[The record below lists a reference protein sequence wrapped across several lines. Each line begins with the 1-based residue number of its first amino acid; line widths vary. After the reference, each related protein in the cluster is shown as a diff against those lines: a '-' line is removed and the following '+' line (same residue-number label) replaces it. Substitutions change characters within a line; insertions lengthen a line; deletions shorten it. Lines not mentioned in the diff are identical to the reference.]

1 MKLNVLKPVAIA
13 LLTAFAIASC
23 VKDDDYDIPD
33 PNGKK
38 PLPDYSGQVVSFAN
52 VLTKVTASVATYTA
66 DEAIEGYVISSDE
79 GGNFYRK
86 IYIQNADKNQ
96 GLSVAIDK
104 SGLYTEF
111 PVGAKVQLRLKGLAT
126 QLNNSA
132 IEVGYGTYTAKSGRK
147 GVAAM
152 AEAIYKKHLFDT
164 GERKTVAE
172 LAKVSNSIQEVSTE
186 AHVDQLITLK
196 GVHFP
201 TDAVGKTLFV
211 IPDANAKDKNGT
223 NYKLTDA
230 NGKTIIFRTSS
241 YAEFKDEKVPAGE
254 VEVTGVLTKFN
265 KDYQFM
271 ISNYADLV
279 VKGGTS
285 TSTQTGT
292 QTSTTVETLEAS
304 NATVADYVVG
314 KTVKLH
320 GTTVV
325 KSGRTYIVFKDGT
338 EIQVFSAKGVTISDA
353 AKEKL
358 ATEGYEINVTGI
370 FTDYALK
377 NGTVVKEILYSKESD
392 IEFIKAP
399 AAITYVDVDATTATL
414 ASDYQVGKHVNL
426 KNATLK
432 VEGGKSYVVFSDG
445 NKIQLYSPNLK
456 SFSKDAQTKLGTDG
470 QKLTSI
476 KGKFE
481 DYSVNGNT
489 VHQLVYAVEGDIVF
503 GDTPVVQLPE
513 LNAATATVA
522 DFNKYKDKKVKLEGI
537 ITIKGKSSTFFVF
550 KDKTEVQVYATST
563 VFKALSKETKAKLKT
578 AGAKLIVTGT
588 FVEFSS
594 TKDGVTTIT
603 KRIRYDKESD
613 LDFQ

>member
-13 LLTAFAIASC
+13 LLTAFAITSC

-79 GGNFYRK
+79 GGNFYKK

-111 PVGAKVQLRLKGLAT
+111 PVGAKIQLRLKDLTT

-132 IEVGYGTYTAKSGRK
+132 IEVGYGTYTASKSGRVSV
-147 GVAAM
+147 GTM

-172 LAKVSNSIQEVSTE
+172 LAKVSNSIQEVSTD

-201 TDAVGKTLFV
+201 TDAVGKTLY
-211 IPDANAKDKNGT
+211 DKSNALGNAT

-230 NGKTIIFRTSS
+230 KGKTIIFRTSS
-241 YAEFKDEKVPAGE
+241 YAKFKDEKVPAGE

-325 KSGRTYIVFKDGT
+325 KSGRTYIIFKDGT

-358 ATEGYEINVTGI
+358 ATEGYEINVTGV

-399 AAITYVDVDATTATL
+399 AAITYVDIDATTATL

-503 GDTPVVQLPE
+503 GATPNIPE
-513 LNAATATVA
+513 LNASTATVA
-522 DFNKYKDKKVKLEGI
+522 DFQIGKVVKLTGNITLKNGRSTIVFTTDNTEIQLTTKGYNDLPDEFKTKISTEGKKVIVKGTFAQFKDKKKN
-537 ITIKGKSSTFFVF
+537 TF
-550 KDKTEVQVYATST
+550 KQ
-563 VFKALSKETKAKLKT
+563 L
-578 AGAKLIVTGT
+578 
-588 FVEFSS
+588 
-594 TKDGVTTIT
+594 
-603 KRIRYDKESD
+603 RYDSTD
-613 LDFQ
+613 DVQFP

>member
-1 MKLNVLKPVAIA
+1 MKLNLLKPVAIA
-13 LLTAFAIASC
+13 LLTAFAITSC

-111 PVGAKVQLRLKGLAT
+111 PVGAKIQLRLKDLTT

-132 IEVGYGTYTAKSGRK
+132 IEVGYGTYTAPKSGRVSV
-147 GVAAM
+147 GTM

-172 LAKVSNSIQEVSTE
+172 LAKVSNSIQEVSTD

-201 TDAVGKTLFV
+201 TDAVGKTLY
-211 IPDANAKDKNGT
+211 DKNNALGNAT

-241 YAEFKDEKVPAGE
+241 YAKFKDEKVPAGE

-358 ATEGYEINVTGI
+358 ATEGYEINVTGV

-399 AAITYVDVDATTATL
+399 ATITYVDVDATTATL

-503 GDTPVVQLPE
+503 GATPNIPE
-513 LNAATATVA
+513 LNASTATVA
-522 DFNKYKDKKVKLEGI
+522 DFQIGKVVKLTGNITLKNGRSTIVFTTDNTEIQLTTKGYNDLPDEFKTKISTEGKKVIVKGTFTQFKDKKKN
-537 ITIKGKSSTFFVF
+537 TF
-550 KDKTEVQVYATST
+550 KQ
-563 VFKALSKETKAKLKT
+563 L
-578 AGAKLIVTGT
+578 
-588 FVEFSS
+588 
-594 TKDGVTTIT
+594 
-603 KRIRYDKESD
+603 RYDSTD
-613 LDFQ
+613 DVQL

>member
-1 MKLNVLKPVAIA
+1 MKLNLLKPVAIA
-13 LLTAFAIASC
+13 LLTAFAITSC

-79 GGNFYRK
+79 VGNFYKK

-111 PVGAKVQLRLKGLAT
+111 PVGAKIQLRLKDLTT

-132 IEVGYGTYTAKSGRK
+132 IEVGYGTYTAPKSGRVSV
-147 GVAAM
+147 GTM

-172 LAKVSNSIQEVSTE
+172 LAKVSNSIQEVSTD

-201 TDAVGKTLFV
+201 TDAVGKTLY
-211 IPDANAKDKNGT
+211 DKSNALGGAT

-241 YAEFKDEKVPAGE
+241 YAKFKDEKVPAGE

-358 ATEGYEINVTGI
+358 ATEGYEINVTGV

-456 SFSKDAQTKLGTDG
+456 SFSKAAQTKLGTDG

-522 DFNKYKDKKVKLEGI
+522 DFNKYKDKKVKLEGT
-537 ITIKGKSSTFFVF
+537 ITVKGSSSFIVF
-550 KDKTEVQVYATST
+550 TTDNTEIQLYATNT

-578 AGAKLIVTGT
+578 AGTKLIVTGT
-588 FVEFSS
+588 LGEH
-594 TKDGVTTIT
+594 TNKNNVTTKQI
-603 KRIRYDKESD
+603 KYEKEAD

>member
-13 LLTAFAIASC
+13 LLTAFAITSC

-104 SGLYTEF
+104 KGLYTEF
-111 PVGAKVQLRLKGLAT
+111 PIGAKVQLRLKGLAT

-414 ASDYQVGKHVNL
+414 ASHYQVGKHVNL

-503 GDTPVVQLPE
+503 GATPNIPE
-513 LNAATATVA
+513 LNASTATIA
-522 DFNKYKDKKVKLEGI
+522 DFQIGKVVKLTGNITLKNGRSTIVFTTDNTEIQLTTKGYNDLPDEFKTKISTEGKKVIVKGTFTQFKDKKKN
-537 ITIKGKSSTFFVF
+537 TF
-550 KDKTEVQVYATST
+550 KQ
-563 VFKALSKETKAKLKT
+563 L
-578 AGAKLIVTGT
+578 
-588 FVEFSS
+588 
-594 TKDGVTTIT
+594 
-603 KRIRYDKESD
+603 RYDSTD
-613 LDFQ
+613 DVQFP

>member
-13 LLTAFAIASC
+13 LLTAFAITSC

-79 GGNFYRK
+79 GGNFYKK

-111 PVGAKVQLRLKGLAT
+111 PVGAKVQLRLKDLTT

-132 IEVGYGTYTAKSGRK
+132 IEVGYGTYTAKSGRVSV
-147 GVAAM
+147 GTM

-201 TDAVGKTLFV
+201 TDAVGKTLY
-211 IPDANAKDKNGT
+211 DKSNALGGAT
-223 NYKLTDA
+223 NYKLTDT

-241 YAEFKDEKVPAGE
+241 YAKFKDEKVPAGE

-325 KSGRTYIVFKDGT
+325 KSGRTYIVLKDGT

-358 ATEGYEINVTGI
+358 ATEGYEINVTGV

-522 DFNKYKDKKVKLEGI
+522 DFNKYKDKKVKLEGT
-537 ITIKGKSSTFFVF
+537 ITVKGSSSFIVF
-550 KDKTEVQVYATST
+550 TTDNTEIQLYATNT

-578 AGAKLIVTGT
+578 AGTKLIVTGT
-588 FVEFSS
+588 LGEH
-594 TKDGVTTIT
+594 TNKNNVTTKQI
-603 KRIRYDKESD
+603 KYEKETD

>member
-1 MKLNVLKPVAIA
+1 MKLNLLKPVAIA
-13 LLTAFAIASC
+13 LLTAFAITSC

-79 GGNFYRK
+79 GGNFYKK

-111 PVGAKVQLRLKGLAT
+111 PVGAKVQLRLKDLTT

-132 IEVGYGTYTAKSGRK
+132 IEVGHGTYTAKSGRVSV
-147 GVAAM
+147 GTM

-201 TDAVGKTLFV
+201 TDAVGKTLY
-211 IPDANAKDKNGT
+211 DKSNALGGAT

-241 YAEFKDEKVPAGE
+241 YAKFKDEKVPAGE

-358 ATEGYEINVTGI
+358 ATEGYEINVTGV

-522 DFNKYKDKKVKLEGI
+522 DFNKYKDKKVKLEGT
-537 ITIKGKSSTFFVF
+537 ITVKGSSSFIVF
-550 KDKTEVQVYATST
+550 TTDNTEIQLYATNT

-578 AGAKLIVTGT
+578 AGTKLIVTGT
-588 FVEFSS
+588 LGEHTNKNNVIIKQIKYE
-594 TKDGVTTIT
+594 
-603 KRIRYDKESD
+603 KEAD

>member
-1 MKLNVLKPVAIA
+1 MKLNVLKPAAIA
-13 LLTAFAIASC
+13 LLTAFAITSC

-79 GGNFYRK
+79 GGNFYKK

-111 PVGAKVQLRLKGLAT
+111 PVGAKIQLRLKDLTT

-132 IEVGYGTYTAKSGRK
+132 IEVGYGTYTAPKSGRVSV
-147 GVAAM
+147 GTM

-172 LAKVSNSIQEVSTE
+172 LAKVSNSIQEVSTD

-201 TDAVGKTLFV
+201 TDAVGKTLY
-211 IPDANAKDKNGT
+211 DKNNALGNAT

-241 YAEFKDEKVPAGE
+241 YAKFKDEKVPAGE

-304 NATVADYVVG
+304 NATVADYGLG

-320 GTTVV
+320 VTTVV
-325 KSGRTYIVFKDGT
+325 NSGRTYIVFKDGT

-358 ATEGYEINVTGI
+358 ATEGYEINVTGV

-414 ASDYQVGKHVNL
+414 ASHYQVGKHVNL

-522 DFNKYKDKKVKLEGI
+522 DFNKYKDKKVKLEGV
-537 ITIKGKSSTFFVF
+537 ITIKDSSTFFEF

-563 VFKALSKETKAKLKT
+563 VFKALSKKTKAKLKT
-578 AGAKLIVTGT
+578 AGTKLIVTGT
-588 FVEFSS
+588 LGEH
-594 TKDGVTTIT
+594 TNKNNVTTKQI
-603 KRIRYDKESD
+603 KYEKETD

>member
-1 MKLNVLKPVAIA
+1 
-13 LLTAFAIASC
+13 
-23 VKDDDYDIPD
+23 
-33 PNGKK
+33 
-38 PLPDYSGQVVSFAN
+38 
-52 VLTKVTASVATYTA
+52 
-66 DEAIEGYVISSDE
+66 
-79 GGNFYRK
+79 
-86 IYIQNADKNQ
+86 
-96 GLSVAIDK
+96 
-104 SGLYTEF
+104 
-111 PVGAKVQLRLKGLAT
+111 
-126 QLNNSA
+126 
-132 IEVGYGTYTAKSGRK
+132 
-147 GVAAM
+147 
-152 AEAIYKKHLFDT
+152 
-164 GERKTVAE
+164 
-172 LAKVSNSIQEVSTE
+172 
-186 AHVDQLITLK
+186 
-196 GVHFP
+196 
-201 TDAVGKTLFV
+201 
-211 IPDANAKDKNGT
+211 
-223 NYKLTDA
+223 
-230 NGKTIIFRTSS
+230 
-241 YAEFKDEKVPAGE
+241 
-254 VEVTGVLTKFN
+254 
-265 KDYQFM
+265 M

-358 ATEGYEINVTGI
+358 ATEGYEINVTGV

-456 SFSKDAQTKLGTDG
+456 SFSKAAQTKLGTDG

-522 DFNKYKDKKVKLEGI
+522 DFQIGKVVKLTGNITLKNGRSTIVFTTDNTEIQLTTKGYNDLPDEFKTKISTEGKKVIVKGTFAQFKDKKKN
-537 ITIKGKSSTFFVF
+537 TF
-550 KDKTEVQVYATST
+550 KQ
-563 VFKALSKETKAKLKT
+563 L
-578 AGAKLIVTGT
+578 
-588 FVEFSS
+588 
-594 TKDGVTTIT
+594 
-603 KRIRYDKESD
+603 RYDSTD
-613 LDFQ
+613 DVQFP

>member
-1 MKLNVLKPVAIA
+1 MKLNLLKPVAIA
-13 LLTAFAIASC
+13 LLTAFAITSC

-79 GGNFYRK
+79 GGNFYKK

-111 PVGAKVQLRLKGLAT
+111 PVGAKIQLRLKDLTT

-132 IEVGYGTYTAKSGRK
+132 IEVGYGTYTAPKSGRVSV
-147 GVAAM
+147 GTM

-172 LAKVSNSIQEVSTE
+172 LAKVSNSIQEVSTD

-201 TDAVGKTLFV
+201 TDAVGKTLY
-211 IPDANAKDKNGT
+211 DKNNALGNAT

-241 YAEFKDEKVPAGE
+241 YAKFKDEKVPAGE

-358 ATEGYEINVTGI
+358 ATEGYEINVIGV
-370 FTDYALK
+370 FTNYTLK

-522 DFNKYKDKKVKLEGI
+522 DFNKYKDKKVKLEGV
-537 ITIKGKSSTFFVF
+537 ITIKDSSTFFEF

-563 VFKALSKETKAKLKT
+563 VFKALSKKTKAKLKT
-578 AGAKLIVTGT
+578 AGTKLIVTGT
-588 FVEFSS
+588 LGEH
-594 TKDGVTTIT
+594 TNKDNVII
-603 KRIRYDKESD
+603 KQIKYEKEAD

>member
-1 MKLNVLKPVAIA
+1 MKLNLLKPVAIA
-13 LLTAFAIASC
+13 LLTAFAITSC

-79 GGNFYRK
+79 GGNFYKK

-111 PVGAKVQLRLKGLAT
+111 PVGAKIQLRLKDLTT

-132 IEVGYGTYTAKSGRK
+132 IEVGYGTYTAPKSGRVSV
-147 GVAAM
+147 GTM

-172 LAKVSNSIQEVSTE
+172 LAKVSNSIQEVSTD

-201 TDAVGKTLFV
+201 TDAVGKTLY
-211 IPDANAKDKNGT
+211 DKNNALGNAT

-241 YAEFKDEKVPAGE
+241 YAKFKDEKVPAGE

-358 ATEGYEINVTGI
+358 ATEGYEINVTGV

-399 AAITYVDVDATTATL
+399 AAITYVDVDVTTATL

-503 GDTPVVQLPE
+503 GATPNIPE
-513 LNAATATVA
+513 LNASTATVA
-522 DFNKYKDKKVKLEGI
+522 DFQIGKVVKLTGNITLKNGRSTIVFTTDNTEIQLTTKGYNDLPDEFKTKISTEGKKVIVKGTFTQFKDKKKN
-537 ITIKGKSSTFFVF
+537 TF
-550 KDKTEVQVYATST
+550 KQ
-563 VFKALSKETKAKLKT
+563 L
-578 AGAKLIVTGT
+578 
-588 FVEFSS
+588 
-594 TKDGVTTIT
+594 
-603 KRIRYDKESD
+603 RYDSTD
-613 LDFQ
+613 DVQFP

>member
-1 MKLNVLKPVAIA
+1 MKLNLLKPVAIA
-13 LLTAFAIASC
+13 LLTAFAITSC

-52 VLTKVTASVATYTA
+52 VLTKVTTSVATYTA

-79 GGNFYRK
+79 GGNFYKK

-111 PVGAKVQLRLKGLAT
+111 PVGAKVQLRLKDLTT

-132 IEVGYGTYTAKSGRK
+132 IEVGHGTYTAKSGRVSV
-147 GVAAM
+147 GTM

-164 GERKTVAE
+164 GERKTVVE

-201 TDAVGKTLFV
+201 TDAVGKTLY
-211 IPDANAKDKNGT
+211 DKSNALGGAT

-241 YAEFKDEKVPAGE
+241 YAKFKDEKVPAGE

-338 EIQVFSAKGVTISDA
+338 EIQVFSAKGLTISDA

-358 ATEGYEINVTGI
+358 ATEGYEINVTGV

-399 AAITYVDVDATTATL
+399 TAITYVDVDATTATL

-522 DFNKYKDKKVKLEGI
+522 DFNKYKDKKVKLEGT
-537 ITIKGKSSTFFVF
+537 ITVKGSSSFIVF
-550 KDKTEVQVYATST
+550 TTDNTEIQLYATNT

-578 AGAKLIVTGT
+578 AGTKLIVTGT
-588 FVEFSS
+588 LGEH
-594 TKDGVTTIT
+594 TNKNNVTTKQI
-603 KRIRYDKESD
+603 KYEKEAD

>member
-1 MKLNVLKPVAIA
+1 MKLNLLKPVAIA
-13 LLTAFAIASC
+13 LLTAFAITSC

-79 GGNFYRK
+79 GGNFYKK

-111 PVGAKVQLRLKGLAT
+111 PVGAKIQLRLKDLTT

-132 IEVGYGTYTAKSGRK
+132 IEVGYGTYTAPKSGRVSV
-147 GVAAM
+147 GTM

-172 LAKVSNSIQEVSTE
+172 LAKVSNSIQEVSTG

-201 TDAVGKTLFV
+201 TDAVGKTLY
-211 IPDANAKDKNGT
+211 DKSNVLGGAT

-241 YAEFKDEKVPAGE
+241 HAKFKDEKVPAGE

-285 TSTQTGT
+285 TNTQTGT

-325 KSGRTYIVFKDGT
+325 KSGRTYIIFKDGT

-358 ATEGYEINVTGI
+358 ATEGYEINVTGV

-399 AAITYVDVDATTATL
+399 ATITYVDVDATTATL

-503 GDTPVVQLPE
+503 GATPNIPE
-513 LNAATATVA
+513 LNASTATVA
-522 DFNKYKDKKVKLEGI
+522 DFQIGKVVKLTGNITLKNGRSTIVFTTDNTEIQLTTKGYNDLPDEFKTKISTEGKKVIVKGTFTQFKDKKKN
-537 ITIKGKSSTFFVF
+537 TF
-550 KDKTEVQVYATST
+550 KQ
-563 VFKALSKETKAKLKT
+563 L
-578 AGAKLIVTGT
+578 
-588 FVEFSS
+588 
-594 TKDGVTTIT
+594 
-603 KRIRYDKESD
+603 RYDSTD
-613 LDFQ
+613 DVQFP

>member
-1 MKLNVLKPVAIA
+1 MKLNLLKPAAIA
-13 LLTAFAIASC
+13 LLTAFAITSC

-79 GGNFYRK
+79 GGNFYKK

-111 PVGAKVQLRLKGLAT
+111 PVGAKIQLRLKDLTT

-132 IEVGYGTYTAKSGRK
+132 IEVGHGTYTAKSGRVSV
-147 GVAAM
+147 GTM

-172 LAKVSNSIQEVSTE
+172 LAKVSNSIQEVSTD

-201 TDAVGKTLFV
+201 TDAVGKTLY
-211 IPDANAKDKNGT
+211 DKSNALGGAT

-241 YAEFKDEKVPAGE
+241 YAKFKDEKVPAGE

-292 QTSTTVETLEAS
+292 QTSTTAETLEAS

-358 ATEGYEINVTGI
+358 ATEGYEINVTGV

-481 DYSVNGNT
+481 DYTANGNT

-503 GDTPVVQLPE
+503 GETPVVQLPE

-522 DFNKYKDKKVKLEGI
+522 DFNKYKDKKVKLEGT
-537 ITIKGKSSTFFVF
+537 ITVKGSSSFIVF
-550 KDKTEVQVYATST
+550 TTDNTEIQLYATNT

-578 AGAKLIVTGT
+578 AGTKLIVTGT
-588 FVEFSS
+588 LGEH
-594 TKDGVTTIT
+594 TNKDNVII
-603 KRIRYDKESD
+603 KQIKYEKEAD

>member
-1 MKLNVLKPVAIA
+1 MKLNVLKPAAIA
-13 LLTAFAIASC
+13 LLTAFAITSC
-23 VKDDDYDIPD
+23 VKDNDYDIPD

-79 GGNFYRK
+79 GGNFYKK

-111 PVGAKVQLRLKGLAT
+111 PVGAKVQLRLKDLTT

-132 IEVGYGTYTAKSGRK
+132 IEVGHGTYTAKSGRVSV
-147 GVAAM
+147 GTM
-152 AEAIYKKHLFDT
+152 AEVIYKKHLFDT

-172 LAKVSNSIQEVSTE
+172 LAKVSNSIQEVSTD

-201 TDAVGKTLFV
+201 TDAVGKTLY
-211 IPDANAKDKNGT
+211 DKSNALGGAT

-230 NGKTIIFRTSS
+230 KGKTIIFRTSS
-241 YAEFKDEKVPAGE
+241 YAKFKDEKVPAGE

-358 ATEGYEINVTGI
+358 ATEGYEINVTGV

-399 AAITYVDVDATTATL
+399 AAITYVDVDATTASL

-481 DYSVNGNT
+481 DYSANGNT

-513 LNAATATVA
+513 LKATTATVA
-522 DFNKYKDKKVKLEGI
+522 DFNKYKDKKVKLEGT
-537 ITIKGKSSTFFVF
+537 ITVKGSSSFIVF
-550 KDKTEVQVYATST
+550 TTDNTEIQLYATNT

-578 AGAKLIVTGT
+578 AGTKLIVTGT
-588 FVEFSS
+588 LGEH
-594 TKDGVTTIT
+594 TNKNNVTTKQI
-603 KRIRYDKESD
+603 KYEKEAD

>member
-13 LLTAFAIASC
+13 LLTAFAITSC

-79 GGNFYRK
+79 GGNFYKK

-111 PVGAKVQLRLKGLAT
+111 PVGAKIQLRLKDLTT

-132 IEVGYGTYTAKSGRK
+132 IEVGYGTYTAPKSGRVSV
-147 GVAAM
+147 GTM

-201 TDAVGKTLFV
+201 TDAVGKTLY
-211 IPDANAKDKNGT
+211 DKSNALGGAT

-241 YAEFKDEKVPAGE
+241 YAKFKDEKVPAGE

-358 ATEGYEINVTGI
+358 ATEGYEINVTGV

-414 ASDYQVGKHVNL
+414 ASDYKVGKHVNL

-456 SFSKDAQTKLGTDG
+456 SFSKDAQTKLSTDG

-503 GDTPVVQLPE
+503 GEAPNIPE
-513 LNAATATVA
+513 LNASTATVA
-522 DFNKYKDKKVKLEGI
+522 DFQIGKVVKLTGNITLKNGRSTIVFTTDNTEIQLTTKGYNDLPDEFKTKISTEGKKVIVKGTFTQFKDKKKN
-537 ITIKGKSSTFFVF
+537 TF
-550 KDKTEVQVYATST
+550 KQ
-563 VFKALSKETKAKLKT
+563 L
-578 AGAKLIVTGT
+578 
-588 FVEFSS
+588 
-594 TKDGVTTIT
+594 
-603 KRIRYDKESD
+603 RYDSTD
-613 LDFQ
+613 DVQFP

>member
-1 MKLNVLKPVAIA
+1 MKLNLLKPVAIA
-13 LLTAFAIASC
+13 LLTAFAITSC

-79 GGNFYRK
+79 GGNFYKK

-111 PVGAKVQLRLKGLAT
+111 PVGAKVQLRLKDLTT

-132 IEVGYGTYTAKSGRK
+132 IEVGHGTYTAKSGRVSV
-147 GVAAM
+147 GTM

-201 TDAVGKTLFV
+201 TDAVGKTLY
-211 IPDANAKDKNGT
+211 DKNNALGNAT

-241 YAEFKDEKVPAGE
+241 YAKFKDEKVPAGE

-304 NATVADYVVG
+304 NATVADYIVG

-358 ATEGYEINVTGI
+358 ATEGYEINVTGV

-522 DFNKYKDKKVKLEGI
+522 DFNKYKDKKVKLEGT
-537 ITIKGKSSTFFVF
+537 ITVKGSSSFIVF
-550 KDKTEVQVYATST
+550 TTDNTEIQLYATNT

-578 AGAKLIVTGT
+578 AGTKLIVTGT
-588 FVEFSS
+588 LGEH
-594 TKDGVTTIT
+594 TNKNNVTTKQI
-603 KRIRYDKESD
+603 KYEKEAD

>member
-13 LLTAFAIASC
+13 LLTAFAITSC

-79 GGNFYRK
+79 GGNFYKK

-111 PVGAKVQLRLKGLAT
+111 PVGAKIQLRLKDLTT

-132 IEVGYGTYTAKSGRK
+132 IEVGYGTYTAKSGRVSV
-147 GVAAM
+147 GTM

-172 LAKVSNSIQEVSTE
+172 LAKVSNSIQEVSTD

-201 TDAVGKTLFV
+201 TDAVGKTLY
-211 IPDANAKDKNGT
+211 DKSNALGGAT

-241 YAEFKDEKVPAGE
+241 YAKFKDEKVPAGE

-358 ATEGYEINVTGI
+358 ATEGYEINVTGV

-456 SFSKDAQTKLGTDG
+456 SFSKDTQTKLGTDG

-481 DYSVNGNT
+481 DYIVNGNT

-503 GDTPVVQLPE
+503 GEAPNIPE
-513 LNAATATVA
+513 LNASTATVA
-522 DFNKYKDKKVKLEGI
+522 DFQIGKVVKLTGNITLKNGRSTIVFTTDNTEIQLTTKGYNDLPDEFKTKISTEGKKVIVKGTFTQFKDKKKN
-537 ITIKGKSSTFFVF
+537 TF
-550 KDKTEVQVYATST
+550 KQ
-563 VFKALSKETKAKLKT
+563 L
-578 AGAKLIVTGT
+578 
-588 FVEFSS
+588 
-594 TKDGVTTIT
+594 
-603 KRIRYDKESD
+603 RYDSTD
-613 LDFQ
+613 DVQFP

>member
-1 MKLNVLKPVAIA
+1 
-13 LLTAFAIASC
+13 
-23 VKDDDYDIPD
+23 
-33 PNGKK
+33 
-38 PLPDYSGQVVSFAN
+38 
-52 VLTKVTASVATYTA
+52 
-66 DEAIEGYVISSDE
+66 
-79 GGNFYRK
+79 
-86 IYIQNADKNQ
+86 
-96 GLSVAIDK
+96 
-104 SGLYTEF
+104 
-111 PVGAKVQLRLKGLAT
+111 
-126 QLNNSA
+126 
-132 IEVGYGTYTAKSGRK
+132 
-147 GVAAM
+147 
-152 AEAIYKKHLFDT
+152 
-164 GERKTVAE
+164 
-172 LAKVSNSIQEVSTE
+172 
-186 AHVDQLITLK
+186 
-196 GVHFP
+196 
-201 TDAVGKTLFV
+201 
-211 IPDANAKDKNGT
+211 
-223 NYKLTDA
+223 
-230 NGKTIIFRTSS
+230 
-241 YAEFKDEKVPAGE
+241 
-254 VEVTGVLTKFN
+254 
-265 KDYQFM
+265 M

-304 NATVADYVVG
+304 NATVADYVVD

-358 ATEGYEINVTGI
+358 ATEGYEINVTGV

-399 AAITYVDVDATTATL
+399 ATITYVDVDATTATL

-522 DFNKYKDKKVKLEGI
+522 DFNKYKDKKVKLEGT
-537 ITIKGKSSTFFVF
+537 ITVKDSSTFFVF
-550 KDKTEVQVYATST
+550 KDETEVQVYATST
-563 VFKALSKETKAKLKT
+563 VFKALSKKTKAKLKT
-578 AGAKLIVTGT
+578 AGTKLIVTGT
-588 FVEFSS
+588 LGEYTNKNNVIIKQIE
-594 TKDGVTTIT
+594 
-603 KRIRYDKESD
+603 YEKEAD

>member
-13 LLTAFAIASC
+13 LLTAFAITSC

-79 GGNFYRK
+79 GGNFYKK

-111 PVGAKVQLRLKGLAT
+111 PVGAKVQLRLKDLTT

-132 IEVGYGTYTAKSGRK
+132 IEVGYGTYTAPKSGRVSV
-147 GVAAM
+147 GTMV
-152 AEAIYKKHLFDT
+152 EAIYKKHLFDT

-172 LAKVSNSIQEVSTE
+172 LAKVSNSIQEVSTD

-201 TDAVGKTLFV
+201 TDAVGKTLY
-211 IPDANAKDKNGT
+211 DKNNALGNAT

-241 YAEFKDEKVPAGE
+241 YAKFKDEKVPAGE

-358 ATEGYEINVTGI
+358 ATEGYEINVTGV

-414 ASDYQVGKHVNL
+414 ASHYQVGKHVNL

-522 DFNKYKDKKVKLEGI
+522 DFNKYKDKKVKLEGT
-537 ITIKGKSSTFFVF
+537 ITVKDSSSFIVF
-550 KDKTEVQVYATST
+550 TTDNTEIQLYATST
-563 VFKALSKETKAKLKT
+563 VFKALSKKTKAKLKT
-578 AGAKLIVTGT
+578 AGTKLIVTGT
-588 FVEFSS
+588 LGEYTNKNNVIIKQIE
-594 TKDGVTTIT
+594 
-603 KRIRYDKESD
+603 YEKEAD

>member
-1 MKLNVLKPVAIA
+1 
-13 LLTAFAIASC
+13 
-23 VKDDDYDIPD
+23 
-33 PNGKK
+33 
-38 PLPDYSGQVVSFAN
+38 
-52 VLTKVTASVATYTA
+52 
-66 DEAIEGYVISSDE
+66 
-79 GGNFYRK
+79 
-86 IYIQNADKNQ
+86 
-96 GLSVAIDK
+96 
-104 SGLYTEF
+104 
-111 PVGAKVQLRLKGLAT
+111 
-126 QLNNSA
+126 
-132 IEVGYGTYTAKSGRK
+132 
-147 GVAAM
+147 
-152 AEAIYKKHLFDT
+152 
-164 GERKTVAE
+164 
-172 LAKVSNSIQEVSTE
+172 
-186 AHVDQLITLK
+186 
-196 GVHFP
+196 
-201 TDAVGKTLFV
+201 
-211 IPDANAKDKNGT
+211 
-223 NYKLTDA
+223 
-230 NGKTIIFRTSS
+230 
-241 YAEFKDEKVPAGE
+241 
-254 VEVTGVLTKFN
+254 
-265 KDYQFM
+265 M

-358 ATEGYEINVTGI
+358 ATEGYEINVTGV

-399 AAITYVDVDATTATL
+399 VAITYVDVDATTATL

-522 DFNKYKDKKVKLEGI
+522 DFNKYKDKKVKLEGT
-537 ITIKGKSSTFFVF
+537 ITVKGSSSFIVF
-550 KDKTEVQVYATST
+550 TTDNTEIQLYATNT

-578 AGAKLIVTGT
+578 AGTKLIVTGT
-588 FVEFSS
+588 LGEH
-594 TKDGVTTIT
+594 TNKNNVTTKQI
-603 KRIRYDKESD
+603 KYEKETD

>member
-1 MKLNVLKPVAIA
+1 MKLNVLKPAAIA
-13 LLTAFAIASC
+13 LLTAFAITSC

-79 GGNFYRK
+79 GGNFYKK

-111 PVGAKVQLRLKGLAT
+111 PVGAKIQLRLKDLTT

-132 IEVGYGTYTAKSGRK
+132 IEVGHGTYTAKSGRVSV
-147 GVAAM
+147 GTM

-172 LAKVSNSIQEVSTE
+172 LAKVSNSIQEVSTD

-201 TDAVGKTLFV
+201 TDAVGKTLY
-211 IPDANAKDKNGT
+211 DKDNALGNAT

-241 YAEFKDEKVPAGE
+241 YAKFKDEKVPAGE

-358 ATEGYEINVTGI
+358 ATEGYEINVTGV

-481 DYSVNGNT
+481 DYSVNENT

-522 DFNKYKDKKVKLEGI
+522 DFNKYKDKKVKLEGT
-537 ITIKGKSSTFFVF
+537 ITVKGSSSFIVF
-550 KDKTEVQVYATST
+550 TTDNTEIQLYATNT
-563 VFKALSKETKAKLKT
+563 VFKALSKETKTKLKT
-578 AGAKLIVTGT
+578 AGTKLIVTGT
-588 FVEFSS
+588 LGEH
-594 TKDGVTTIT
+594 TNKNNVTTKQI
-603 KRIRYDKESD
+603 KYEKEAD

>member
-1 MKLNVLKPVAIA
+1 MKLNLLKPVAIA
-13 LLTAFAIASC
+13 LLTAFAITSC

-79 GGNFYRK
+79 GGNFYKK

-111 PVGAKVQLRLKGLAT
+111 PVGAKVQLRLKDLTT

-132 IEVGYGTYTAKSGRK
+132 IEVGHGTYTAKSGRVSV
-147 GVAAM
+147 GTM

-172 LAKVSNSIQEVSTE
+172 LAKVSNSIQEVSTD

-201 TDAVGKTLFV
+201 TDAVGKTLY
-211 IPDANAKDKNGT
+211 DKNNALGNAT

-241 YAEFKDEKVPAGE
+241 YAKFKDEKVPAGE

-285 TSTQTGT
+285 TNTQTGT

-358 ATEGYEINVTGI
+358 ATEGYEINVTGV

-522 DFNKYKDKKVKLEGI
+522 DFNKYKDKKVKLEGT
-537 ITIKGKSSTFFVF
+537 ITVKGSSSFIVF
-550 KDKTEVQVYATST
+550 TTDNTEIQLYATNT

-578 AGAKLIVTGT
+578 AGTKLIVIGT
-588 FVEFSS
+588 LGEH
-594 TKDGVTTIT
+594 TNKNNVTTKQI
-603 KRIRYDKESD
+603 KYEKETD

>member
-1 MKLNVLKPVAIA
+1 MKLNVLKPAAIA
-13 LLTAFAIASC
+13 LLTAFAITSC

-79 GGNFYRK
+79 GGNFYKK

-111 PVGAKVQLRLKGLAT
+111 PVGAKVQLRLKDLTT

-132 IEVGYGTYTAKSGRK
+132 IEVGHGTYTAKSGRVSV
-147 GVAAM
+147 GTM

-186 AHVDQLITLK
+186 ANVDQLITLK

-201 TDAVGKTLFV
+201 TDAVGKTLY
-211 IPDANAKDKNGT
+211 DKSNALGGAT

-241 YAEFKDEKVPAGE
+241 YAKFKDEKVPAGE

-325 KSGRTYIVFKDGT
+325 KSGRTYIIFKDGT

-358 ATEGYEINVTGI
+358 ATEGYEINVTGV

-456 SFSKDAQTKLGTDG
+456 SFSKAAQTKLGTDG

-522 DFNKYKDKKVKLEGI
+522 DFNKYKDKKVKLEGT
-537 ITIKGKSSTFFVF
+537 ITVKGSSSFIVF
-550 KDKTEVQVYATST
+550 TTDNTEIQLYATNT

-578 AGAKLIVTGT
+578 AGTKLIVTGT
-588 FVEFSS
+588 LGEH
-594 TKDGVTTIT
+594 TNKNNVTTKQI
-603 KRIRYDKESD
+603 KYEKEAD

>member
-1 MKLNVLKPVAIA
+1 MKLNVLKPAAIA
-13 LLTAFAIASC
+13 LLTAFAITSC

-79 GGNFYRK
+79 GGNFYKK

-111 PVGAKVQLRLKGLAT
+111 PVGAKVQLRLKDLTT

-132 IEVGYGTYTAKSGRK
+132 IEVGHGTYTAKSGRVSV
-147 GVAAM
+147 GTM

-201 TDAVGKTLFV
+201 TDAVGKTLY
-211 IPDANAKDKNGT
+211 DKSNALGGAT

-241 YAEFKDEKVPAGE
+241 YAKFKDEKVPAGE

-358 ATEGYEINVTGI
+358 ATEGYEINVTGV

-426 KNATLK
+426 KNAILK

-481 DYSVNGNT
+481 DYSANGNT

-522 DFNKYKDKKVKLEGI
+522 DFNKYKDKKVKLEGT
-537 ITIKGKSSTFFVF
+537 ITVKGSSSFIVF
-550 KDKTEVQVYATST
+550 TTDNTEIQLYATNT

-578 AGAKLIVTGT
+578 AGTKLIVTGT
-588 FVEFSS
+588 LGEH
-594 TKDGVTTIT
+594 TNKNNVTTKQI
-603 KRIRYDKESD
+603 KYEKEAD

>member
-1 MKLNVLKPVAIA
+1 MKLNLLKPVAIA
-13 LLTAFAIASC
+13 LLTAFAITSC

-33 PNGKK
+33 SNGKK

-79 GGNFYRK
+79 GGNFYKK

-111 PVGAKVQLRLKGLAT
+111 PVGAKVQLRLKDLTT

-132 IEVGYGTYTAKSGRK
+132 IEVGHGTYTAKSGRVSV
-147 GVAAM
+147 GTM

-186 AHVDQLITLK
+186 ANVDQLITLK

-201 TDAVGKTLFV
+201 TDAVGKTLY
-211 IPDANAKDKNGT
+211 DKSNALGGAT

-241 YAEFKDEKVPAGE
+241 YAKFKDEKVPAGE

-314 KTVKLH
+314 K
-320 GTTVV
+320 
-325 KSGRTYIVFKDGT
+325 RTYIVFKDGT

-358 ATEGYEINVTGI
+358 ATEGYEINVTGV

-414 ASDYQVGKHVNL
+414 ASHYQVGKHVNL

-522 DFNKYKDKKVKLEGI
+522 DFNKYKDKKVKLEGT
-537 ITIKGKSSTFFVF
+537 ITVKGSSSFIVF
-550 KDKTEVQVYATST
+550 TTDNTEIQLYATNT

-578 AGAKLIVTGT
+578 AGTKLIVTGT
-588 FVEFSS
+588 LGEH
-594 TKDGVTTIT
+594 TNKNNVTTKQI
-603 KRIRYDKESD
+603 KYEKETD
-613 LDFQ
+613 LDFFQ

>member
-1 MKLNVLKPVAIA
+1 MKLNVLKPAAIA
-13 LLTAFAIASC
+13 LLTAFAITSC

-79 GGNFYRK
+79 GGNFYKK

-111 PVGAKVQLRLKGLAT
+111 PVGAKVQLRLKDLTT

-132 IEVGYGTYTAKSGRK
+132 IEVGHGTYTAKSGRVSV
-147 GVAAM
+147 GTM

-201 TDAVGKTLFV
+201 TDAVGKTLY
-211 IPDANAKDKNGT
+211 DKSNALGGAT

-241 YAEFKDEKVPAGE
+241 YAKFKDEKVPAGE

-358 ATEGYEINVTGI
+358 ATEGYEINVTGV

-432 VEGGKSYVVFSDG
+432 VEGGKSYVLFSDG

-513 LNAATATVA
+513 LNVATATVA
-522 DFNKYKDKKVKLEGI
+522 DFNKYKDKKVKLEGV
-537 ITIKGKSSTFFVF
+537 ITIKDSSTFFEF

-563 VFKALSKETKAKLKT
+563 VFKALSKKTKAKLKT
-578 AGAKLIVTGT
+578 AGTKLIVTGT
-588 FVEFSS
+588 LGEHTNKNNVIIKQIEY
-594 TKDGVTTIT
+594 G
-603 KRIRYDKESD
+603 KEAD

>member
-1 MKLNVLKPVAIA
+1 MKLNVLKPAAIA
-13 LLTAFAIASC
+13 LLTAFAITSC

-79 GGNFYRK
+79 GGNFYKK

-111 PVGAKVQLRLKGLAT
+111 PVGAKVQLRLKDLTT

-132 IEVGYGTYTAKSGRK
+132 IEVGHGTYTAKSGRVSV
-147 GVAAM
+147 GTM

-201 TDAVGKTLFV
+201 TESVGKTLY
-211 IPDANAKDKNGT
+211 DKSNALGGAT

-241 YAEFKDEKVPAGE
+241 YAKFKDEKVPAGE

-358 ATEGYEINVTGI
+358 ATEGYEINVTGV

-414 ASDYQVGKHVNL
+414 ASDYQVGKHVKL

-522 DFNKYKDKKVKLEGI
+522 DFNKYKDKKVKLEGT
-537 ITIKGKSSTFFVF
+537 ITVKGSSSFIVF
-550 KDKTEVQVYATST
+550 TTDNTEIQLYATNT

-578 AGAKLIVTGT
+578 AGTKLIVTGT
-588 FVEFSS
+588 LGEH
-594 TKDGVTTIT
+594 TNKNNVTTKQI
-603 KRIRYDKESD
+603 KYEKETD

>member
-1 MKLNVLKPVAIA
+1 MKLNLLKPVAIA
-13 LLTAFAIASC
+13 LLTAFAITSC

-79 GGNFYRK
+79 GGNFYKK

-111 PVGAKVQLRLKGLAT
+111 PVGAKVQLRLKDLTT

-132 IEVGYGTYTAKSGRK
+132 IEVGHGTYTAKSGRVSV
-147 GVAAM
+147 GTM

-201 TDAVGKTLFV
+201 TDAVGKTLY
-211 IPDANAKDKNGT
+211 DKSNALGGAT

-241 YAEFKDEKVPAGE
+241 YAKFKDEKVPAGE

-358 ATEGYEINVTGI
+358 ATEGYEINDTGV

-522 DFNKYKDKKVKLEGI
+522 DFNKYKDKKVKLEGT
-537 ITIKGKSSTFFVF
+537 ITVKGSSSFIVF
-550 KDKTEVQVYATST
+550 TTDNTEIQLYATNT

-578 AGAKLIVTGT
+578 AGTKLIVTGT
-588 FVEFSS
+588 LGEH
-594 TKDGVTTIT
+594 TNKNNVTTKQI
-603 KRIRYDKESD
+603 KYEKETD

>member
-1 MKLNVLKPVAIA
+1 MKLNVLKPAAIA
-13 LLTAFAIASC
+13 LLTAFAITSC

-79 GGNFYRK
+79 GGNFYKK

-111 PVGAKVQLRLKGLAT
+111 PVGAKVQLRLKDLTT

-132 IEVGYGTYTAKSGRK
+132 IEVGHGTYTAKSGRVSV
-147 GVAAM
+147 GTM

-201 TDAVGKTLFV
+201 TDAVGKTLY
-211 IPDANAKDKNGT
+211 DKSNALGGAT

-241 YAEFKDEKVPAGE
+241 YAKFKDEKVPAGE

-358 ATEGYEINVTGI
+358 ATEVGYWPI
-370 FTDYALK
+370 FRFDPRLAEKGK
-377 NGTVVKEILYSKESD
+377 NPLQLDSRSPAWDKYE
-392 IEFIKAP
+392 EFLLGERR
-399 AAITYVDVDATTATL
+399 YATL
-414 ASDYQVGKHVNL
+414 AKEFPEKAKVLLEANMSDSR
-426 KNATLK
+426 ATWNYYRRL
-432 VEGGKSYVVFSDG
+432 
-445 NKIQLYSPNLK
+445 
-456 SFSKDAQTKLGTDG
+456 A
-470 QKLTSI
+470 SI
-476 KGKFE
+476 
-481 DYSVNGNT
+481 DYSV
-489 VHQLVYAVEGDIVF
+489 E
-503 GDTPVVQLPE
+503 E
-513 LNAATATVA
+513 
-522 DFNKYKDKKVKLEGI
+522 
-537 ITIKGKSSTFFVF
+537 
-550 KDKTEVQVYATST
+550 
-563 VFKALSKETKAKLKT
+563 
-578 AGAKLIVTGT
+578 
-588 FVEFSS
+588 
-594 TKDGVTTIT
+594 
-603 KRIRYDKESD
+603 
-613 LDFQ
+613 

>member
-1 MKLNVLKPVAIA
+1 MKLNLLKPVAIA
-13 LLTAFAIASC
+13 LLTAFAITSC

-79 GGNFYRK
+79 GGNFYKK

-111 PVGAKVQLRLKGLAT
+111 PVGAKIQLRLKDLTT

-132 IEVGYGTYTAKSGRK
+132 IEVGYGTYTAPKSGRVSV
-147 GVAAM
+147 GTM

-172 LAKVSNSIQEVSTE
+172 LAKVSNSIQEVSTD

-201 TDAVGKTLFV
+201 TDAVGKTLY
-211 IPDANAKDKNGT
+211 DKNNALGNAT

-241 YAEFKDEKVPAGE
+241 YAKFKNEKVPAGE

-358 ATEGYEINVTGI
+358 ATEGYEINVTGV

-414 ASDYQVGKHVNL
+414 ASHYQVGKHVNL
-426 KNATLK
+426 KNTTLK

-522 DFNKYKDKKVKLEGI
+522 DFNKYKDKKVKLEGT
-537 ITIKGKSSTFFVF
+537 ITVKGSSSFIVF
-550 KDKTEVQVYATST
+550 TTDNTEIQLYATNT

-578 AGAKLIVTGT
+578 AGTKLIVTGT
-588 FVEFSS
+588 LGEH
-594 TKDGVTTIT
+594 TNKNNVTTKQI
-603 KRIRYDKESD
+603 KYEKETD

>member
-1 MKLNVLKPVAIA
+1 MKLNVLKPAAIA
-13 LLTAFAIASC
+13 LLTAFAITSC

-79 GGNFYRK
+79 GGNFYKK

-111 PVGAKVQLRLKGLAT
+111 PVGAKIQLRLKDLTT

-132 IEVGYGTYTAKSGRK
+132 IEVGYGTYTAPKSGRVSV
-147 GVAAM
+147 GTM

-172 LAKVSNSIQEVSTE
+172 LAKVSNSIQEVSTD

-201 TDAVGKTLFV
+201 TDAVGKTLY
-211 IPDANAKDKNGT
+211 DKNNALGNAT

-241 YAEFKDEKVPAGE
+241 YAKFKDEKVPAGE

-358 ATEGYEINVTGI
+358 VTEGYEINVTGV

-414 ASDYQVGKHVNL
+414 ASHYQVGKHVNL

-456 SFSKDAQTKLGTDG
+456 SFSKAAQTKLGTDG

-503 GDTPVVQLPE
+503 GATPNIPE
-513 LNAATATVA
+513 LNASTATVA
-522 DFNKYKDKKVKLEGI
+522 DFQIGKVVKLTGNITLKNGRSTIVFTTDNTEIQLTTKGYNDLPDEFKTKISTEGKKVIVKGTFAQFKDKKKN
-537 ITIKGKSSTFFVF
+537 TF
-550 KDKTEVQVYATST
+550 KQ
-563 VFKALSKETKAKLKT
+563 L
-578 AGAKLIVTGT
+578 
-588 FVEFSS
+588 
-594 TKDGVTTIT
+594 
-603 KRIRYDKESD
+603 RYDSTD
-613 LDFQ
+613 DVQFP

>member
-13 LLTAFAIASC
+13 LLTAFAITSC

-38 PLPDYSGQVVSFAN
+38 PLPDYNGQVVSFAN

-79 GGNFYRK
+79 GGNFYKK

-111 PVGAKVQLRLKGLAT
+111 PVGAKIQLRLKDLTT

-132 IEVGYGTYTAKSGRK
+132 IEVGHGTYTAPKSGRVSV
-147 GVAAM
+147 GTM

-172 LAKVSNSIQEVSTE
+172 LAKVSNSIQEVSTD

-201 TDAVGKTLFV
+201 TDAVGKTLY
-211 IPDANAKDKNGT
+211 DKNNALGNAT

-241 YAEFKDEKVPAGE
+241 YAKFKDEKVPAGE

-358 ATEGYEINVTGI
+358 ATEGYEINVTGV

-414 ASDYQVGKHVNL
+414 ASHYQVGKHVNL

-522 DFNKYKDKKVKLEGI
+522 DFNKYKDKKVKLEGT
-537 ITIKGKSSTFFVF
+537 ITVKDSSSFIVF
-550 KDKTEVQVYATST
+550 TTDNTEIQLYATST
-563 VFKALSKETKAKLKT
+563 VFKALSKKTKAKLKT
-578 AGAKLIVTGT
+578 AGTKLIVTGT
-588 FVEFSS
+588 LGEYTNKNNVIIKQIE
-594 TKDGVTTIT
+594 
-603 KRIRYDKESD
+603 YEKEAD

>member
-1 MKLNVLKPVAIA
+1 MKLNVLKPAAIA
-13 LLTAFAIASC
+13 LLTAFAITSC

-79 GGNFYRK
+79 GGNFYKK

-111 PVGAKVQLRLKGLAT
+111 PVGAKIQLRLKDLTT

-132 IEVGYGTYTAKSGRK
+132 IEVGHGTYTAKSGRVSV
-147 GVAAM
+147 GTM

-172 LAKVSNSIQEVSTE
+172 LAKVSNSIQEVSTD

-201 TDAVGKTLFV
+201 TDAVGKTLY
-211 IPDANAKDKNGT
+211 DKDNALGNAT

-241 YAEFKDEKVPAGE
+241 YAKFKDEKVPAGE

-358 ATEGYEINVTGI
+358 ATEGYEINVTGV

-432 VEGGKSYVVFSDG
+432 VESGKSYVVFSDG

-456 SFSKDAQTKLGTDG
+456 SFSKAAQTKLGTDG

-481 DYSVNGNT
+481 DYSVNENT

-522 DFNKYKDKKVKLEGI
+522 DFNKYKDKKVKLEGT
-537 ITIKGKSSTFFVF
+537 ITVKGSSSFIVF
-550 KDKTEVQVYATST
+550 TTDNTEIQLYATNT
-563 VFKALSKETKAKLKT
+563 VFKALSKETKTKLKT
-578 AGAKLIVTGT
+578 AGTKLIVTGT
-588 FVEFSS
+588 LGEH
-594 TKDGVTTIT
+594 TNKNNVTTKQI
-603 KRIRYDKESD
+603 KYEKEAD

>member
-1 MKLNVLKPVAIA
+1 MKLNLLKPTAIA
-13 LLTAFAIASC
+13 LLTAFAITSC

-79 GGNFYRK
+79 GGNFYKK

-111 PVGAKVQLRLKGLAT
+111 PVGAKVQLRLKDLTT

-132 IEVGYGTYTAKSGRK
+132 IEVGHGTYPAKSGRVSV
-147 GVAAM
+147 GTM

-172 LAKVSNSIQEVSTE
+172 LAKVSNSIQEVSTD

-201 TDAVGKTLFV
+201 TDAVGKTLY
-211 IPDANAKDKNGT
+211 DKNNALGNAT

-241 YAEFKDEKVPAGE
+241 YAKFKDEKVPAGE

-325 KSGRTYIVFKDGT
+325 KSGRTYIIFKDGT

-358 ATEGYEINVTGI
+358 ATEGYEINVTGV

-522 DFNKYKDKKVKLEGI
+522 DFNKYKDKKVKLEGT
-537 ITIKGKSSTFFVF
+537 ITVKGSSSFIVF
-550 KDKTEVQVYATST
+550 TTDNTEIQLYATNT

-578 AGAKLIVTGT
+578 AGTKLIVTGT
-588 FVEFSS
+588 LGEH
-594 TKDGVTTIT
+594 TNKNNVTTKQI
-603 KRIRYDKESD
+603 KYEKEAD

>member
-1 MKLNVLKPVAIA
+1 MKLNVLKPAAIA
-13 LLTAFAIASC
+13 LLTAFAITSC

-79 GGNFYRK
+79 GGNFYKK

-111 PVGAKVQLRLKGLAT
+111 PVGAKVQLRLKDLTT

-132 IEVGYGTYTAKSGRK
+132 IEVGHGTYTAKSGRVSV
-147 GVAAM
+147 GTM

-201 TDAVGKTLFV
+201 TDAVGKTLY
-211 IPDANAKDKNGT
+211 DKSNALGGAT

-241 YAEFKDEKVPAGE
+241 YAKFKDEKVPAGE

-358 ATEGYEINVTGI
+358 ATEGYEINVTGV

-522 DFNKYKDKKVKLEGI
+522 DFNKYKDKKVKLEGT
-537 ITIKGKSSTFFVF
+537 ITVKGSSSFIVF
-550 KDKTEVQVYATST
+550 TTDNTEIQLYATNT

-578 AGAKLIVTGT
+578 AGTKLIVTGT
-588 FVEFSS
+588 LGEH
-594 TKDGVTTIT
+594 TNKNNVTTKQI
-603 KRIRYDKESD
+603 KYEKETD

>member
-1 MKLNVLKPVAIA
+1 MKLNLLKPVAIA
-13 LLTAFAIASC
+13 LLTAFAITSC

-79 GGNFYRK
+79 GGNFYKK

-111 PVGAKVQLRLKGLAT
+111 PVGAKVQLRLKDLTT

-132 IEVGYGTYTAKSGRK
+132 IEVGHGTYTAKSGRVSV
-147 GVAAM
+147 GTM

-172 LAKVSNSIQEVSTE
+172 LAKVSNSIQEVSTD

-201 TDAVGKTLFV
+201 TDAVGKTLY
-211 IPDANAKDKNGT
+211 DKSNALGGAT

-241 YAEFKDEKVPAGE
+241 YAKFKDEKVPAGE

-285 TSTQTGT
+285 TNTQTGT

-358 ATEGYEINVTGI
+358 ATEGYEINVTGV

-522 DFNKYKDKKVKLEGI
+522 DFNKYKDKKVKLEGT
-537 ITIKGKSSTFFVF
+537 ITVKGSSSFIVF
-550 KDKTEVQVYATST
+550 TTDNTEIQLYATNT

-578 AGAKLIVTGT
+578 AGTKLIVIGT
-588 FVEFSS
+588 LGEH
-594 TKDGVTTIT
+594 TNKNNVTTKQI
-603 KRIRYDKESD
+603 KYEKETD

>member
-13 LLTAFAIASC
+13 LLTAFAITSC

-79 GGNFYRK
+79 GGNFYKK

-111 PVGAKVQLRLKGLAT
+111 PVGAKVQLRLKDLTT

-132 IEVGYGTYTAKSGRK
+132 IEVGHGTYTAKSGRVSV
-147 GVAAM
+147 GTM

-201 TDAVGKTLFV
+201 TDAVGKTLY
-211 IPDANAKDKNGT
+211 DKSNALGGAT

-241 YAEFKDEKVPAGE
+241 YAKFKDEKVPAGE

-358 ATEGYEINVTGI
+358 ATEGYEINVTGV

-399 AAITYVDVDATTATL
+399 ATVTYVDVDAKTATL

-432 VEGGKSYVVFSDG
+432 VEGGKSYVLFSDG

-513 LNAATATVA
+513 LNVATATVA
-522 DFNKYKDKKVKLEGI
+522 DFNKYKDKKVKLEGV
-537 ITIKGKSSTFFVF
+537 ITIKDSSTFFEF

-563 VFKALSKETKAKLKT
+563 VFKALSKKTKAKLKT
-578 AGAKLIVTGT
+578 AGTKLIVTGT
-588 FVEFSS
+588 LGEHTNKNNVIIKQIEY
-594 TKDGVTTIT
+594 G
-603 KRIRYDKESD
+603 KEAD

>member
-13 LLTAFAIASC
+13 LLTAFAITSC

-79 GGNFYRK
+79 GGNFYKK

-111 PVGAKVQLRLKGLAT
+111 PVGAKVQLRLKDLTT

-132 IEVGYGTYTAKSGRK
+132 IEVGHGTYTAKSGRVSV
-147 GVAAM
+147 GTM

-172 LAKVSNSIQEVSTE
+172 LAKVSNSIQEVSTD

-201 TDAVGKTLFV
+201 TDAVGKTLY
-211 IPDANAKDKNGT
+211 DKSNALGGAT

-241 YAEFKDEKVPAGE
+241 YAKFKDEKVPAGE

-265 KDYQFM
+265 KEYQFM

-358 ATEGYEINVTGI
+358 ATEGYEINVTGV

-522 DFNKYKDKKVKLEGI
+522 DFNKYKDKKVKLEGT
-537 ITIKGKSSTFFVF
+537 ITVKDSSTFFEF

-563 VFKALSKETKAKLKT
+563 VFKALSKKTKAKLKT
-578 AGAKLIVTGT
+578 AGTKLIVTGT
-588 FVEFSS
+588 LGEH
-594 TKDGVTTIT
+594 TNKNNVTTKQI
-603 KRIRYDKESD
+603 KYEKEAD